1 MNVLWTKRV
10 YIYVRI
16 EEMGTKLNETHVK
29 MNEVTAKYI
38 PRSHPPEQFIPLFAL
53 THGANILL
61 LGVWCLCARSQCV
74 SVANIGFVSSW
85 VECTVYEDV
94 LCVYFVYIY
103 VYVTAF
109 SWFTVGLVVLCLYMP
124 LNINPNDCQQH
135 WNSHSLAVVADVDCT
150 GCNTVPK

>member
-1 MNVLWTKRV
+1 MNKESI
-10 YIYVRI
+10 YICTNRRN
-16 EEMGTKLNETHVK
+16 G
-29 MNEVTAKYI
+29 NEVERNSCKNE
-38 PRSHPPEQFIPLFAL
+38 RSHCQIYTLVSSTGTIYSPFCVDPWRQYTPLGRLVF
-53 THGANILL
+53 G
-61 LGVWCLCARSQCV
+61 ARSQCV